1 MAGIELQLSDA
12 LAGAVEKNADS
23 LVRVEAR
30 MHRGATGVVWN
41 AEGVIVTA
49 HHAIE
54 RDENIGV
61 VLADG
66 KTVPASLVGRDP
78 GTDLAVL
85 RLEGAPALR
94 PAVWRELDGV
104 KVGHLALTLARPGR
118 SVRAVLGIVSA
129 LGDEEFHTPEGGRI
143 ERYVQTDT
151 APRRGFSGGVV
162 ALADGTLLGL
172 NTSGILRDT
181 NIVVPAVTL
190 RRVVEQLVSHGHP
203 RRGYLGVGVYPVRL
217 APSLEKELTLT
228 QRFGAIVVSVEP
240 GSPADRTGI
249 LQGDVLVTLDGE
261 PIARPMDL
269 AALLE
274 SRVDRPVTV
283 RLVRAGAAR
292 EVQITPA
299 ARA

>member
-1 MAGIELQLSDA
+1 M
-12 LAGAVEKNADS
+12 
-23 LVRVEAR
+23 
-30 MHRGATGVVWN
+30 
-41 AEGVIVTA
+41 
-49 HHAIE
+49 
-54 RDENIGV
+54 
-61 VLADG
+61 
-66 KTVPASLVGRDP
+66 
-78 GTDLAVL
+78 
-85 RLEGAPALR
+85 
-94 PAVWRELDGV
+94 WRELDGV

-129 LGDEEFHTPEGGRI
+129 LGHEEFHTPEGGRI
-143 ERYVQTDT
+143 ERYMQTDT

-162 ALADGTLLGL
+162 ALADGTLLGM

-217 APSLEKELTLT
+217 APSLEQELT

-249 LQGDVLVTLDGE
+249 LQGGVLVTLDGE

-274 SRVDRPVTV
+274 SRVDNPVTV